1 MADVQMASVAKKVV
15 RYLGDRWRGQQGGW
29 ISVADVRGAL
39 GMDAEVIRAA
49 CLALHERG
57 VVELM
62 GGFPIR
68 PTTEGFTLVRL
79 SAEGVDVAADPRRID
94 ALLDAREG

>member
-1 MADVQMASVAKKVV
+1 MARKVA
-15 RYLGDRWRGQQGGW
+15 RYLSDRGRGQQGGW
-29 ISVADVRGAL
+29 ISVADVRAAL
-39 GMDAEVIRAA
+39 GGDPGDIKAA
-49 CLALHERG
+49 CLVLHTHG

-79 SAEGVDVAADPRRID
+79 SVDGVGIAADARRLD
-94 ALLDAREG
+94 DLLGALEG

>member
-1 MADVQMASVAKKVV
+1 MAGVQPAAAKKVA
-15 RYLGDRWRGQQGGW
+15 RYLSDRGRGEQGGW
-29 ISVADVRGAL
+29 ISIADVRTAL
-39 GMDAEVIRAA
+39 GVDPGEIKDA
-49 CLALHERG
+49 CLVLHAHG

-79 SAEGVDVAADPRRID
+79 SAAGVGIAADARRLD
-94 ALLDAREG
+94 DLLGPLSR

>member
-1 MADVQMASVAKKVV
+1 MAGGPRPTVGKKVA
-15 RYLGDRWRGQQGGW
+15 RYLSDRGRGQQGGW
-29 ISVADVRGAL
+29 ISVADVRAAL
-39 GMDAEVIRAA
+39 GADADEVRAS
-49 CLALHERG
+49 CLILHARG

-79 SAEGVDVAADPRRID
+79 SAEGVAIAADASRLD
-94 ALLDAREG
+94 ALLGQGEV

>member
-1 MADVQMASVAKKVV
+1 MAGAQPATAKKVA
-15 RYLGDRWRGQQGGW
+15 RYLSDRGHGEQGGW
-29 ISVADVRGAL
+29 ISVADLRAAL
-39 GMDAEVIRAA
+39 GADPGELRDG
-49 CLALHERG
+49 CLVLHTHG

-79 SAEGVDVAADPRRID
+79 SAAGVGIAADARRLD
-94 ALLDAREG
+94 DLLGPLSQ